1 MVGLKESHGVYRQ
14 VVVHLSYCALDRQ
27 TERERERKRE
37 RWTNRQTE
45 RKRYK
50 REIYRDVWRKSESV

>member
-27 TERERERKRE
+27 TDREREREKERE
-37 RWTNRQTE
+37 REMDRQTDRQTE

-50 REIYRDVWRKSESV
+50 REIYQD